1 MAYTISELKEL
12 YKDKEYKDLNQCE
25 RILKYIVEKGSISP
39 REAINKLGCY
49 RLASRVNDLRR
60 RGFLIADKMTPGKN
74 MFGEKTN
81 FKVYRLVEGERSDA

>member
-12 YKDKEYKDLNQCE
+12 YKDKEYKDLPQCE

-39 REAINKLGCY
+39 KEGIDELGIY

-60 RGFLIADKMTPGKN
+60 RGYLITDKMTPGKN
-74 MFGEKTN
+74 RFGERTN
-81 FKVYRLVEGERSDA
+81 FKVYRLIEKEGI